1 MAIRTRRRA
10 RFRRATSGTQNLT
23 TLIYNILKEQ
33 QASRKAALLAAFDAN
48 MSNANYESTYG
59 GEPVD
64 AGAVEAF
71 YNQMIAAYPEGTTE
85 RDRLTAELAEFR
97 VSSANKILSV
107 YGDAYNNGTYA
118 FGEKVDLKSYLAF
131 LRESK
136 AAAPDEATKMKYT
149 SEEFI
154 VNFNDVHDDMKAR
167 SASAGSLST
176 FYRRQLKVAEEMGIT
191 KDSKTY
197 RNIQSYLATASKQA
211 AADAKTEL
219 RDKANKII
227 LKRAGLMSN
236 ALEGAV
242 EAAQRE
248 GRITNEEAGRF
259 FNADSLSRV
268 KMFFG
273 FDAIKQR
280 TILDAGNRSGV
291 MLGESALTGSAL
303 YDLAYRTKDEL
314 RIAVG
319 NPSLSAGDR
328 TFLSDLKTS
337 WDNEIIRPAGLY
349 DDVES
354 AVDSG
359 SDLQNDIF
367 NSFGNPIVNVS
378 GYKAHAQRLSA
389 TGAAETAGSAAIKIL
404 NGEVPFPDQFGGKTQ
419 ISELNENEVR
429 RLSELYTGE
438 LFLPGSPADAIYQIA
453 SEYKDSAAV
462 ESGAG
467 FIQVSVDESG
477 TPQTTVVDQPPA
489 GRVPFFYTTKLSDG
503 TTVSSVA
510 MQQKSVVKDTNGT
523 TVGDVVFDIDDGGN
537 VVRNFITTDNYKIN
551 LDTMENWFMT
561 NGIEFGVSADGGYL
575 AAVPAGIPTAIF
587 LGSSLSTN
595 PSFAKYVSDKTN
607 VWSGASMGPG
617 GEKSIQDIGSRI
629 ASNISL
635 SGSTSDIFSFDSN
648 GLSIRDDLAAL
659 QEINMGTAEFNALMQ
674 QPIGSA
680 IREAVG
686 TQLFRRAEGAEGR
699 MAMGLAGR
707 GQSSEGIAALRER
720 GAQAA
725 VDYATKRRDAKQEE
739 ELSPLKF
746 ASSLIPGGPAL
757 VQLGQA
763 AYNLINPGEEVL
775 AAKDRLTAA
784 RRPGSAVSPVSPM
797 LSGTPASGQDYF
809 FRYSGLSAPQTVSP
823 ADSARSSYLGT
834 GIGSAPSFKPTS
846 VSPTFTPQ
854 QVQKSIN
861 DFRAGERASLNIPI
875 SSNTSDPG
883 VR

>member
-33 QASRKAALLAAFDAN
+33 QSSRKAALLAAFDAN
-48 MSNANYESTYG
+48 MRNANYESTYG
-59 GEPVD
+59 GEPVNSD
-64 AGAVEAF
+64 SVVAF
-71 YNQMIAAYPEGTTE
+71 YEQMIQAYPEGTTE
-85 RDRLTAELAEFR
+85 RDRLAAELAEFR
-97 VSSANKILSV
+97 VSSADKILSV
-107 YGDAYNNGTYA
+107 YADAYNNGTYA

-167 SASAGSLST
+167 SASAGGLAS

-273 FDAIKQR
+273 LDAIKQR

-291 MLGESALTGSAL
+291 MLGESALTGSSL

-319 NPSLSAGDR
+319 DPSLSAGDR

-349 DDVES
+349 DDVEA

-367 NSFGNPIVNVS
+367 NSFGNPLVNVS
-378 GYKAHAQRLSA
+378 GYKAHAKRLSA

-489 GRVPFFYTTKLSDG
+489 NRVPFFYTTELSDG

-523 TVGDVVFDIDDGGN
+523 PVGDVVFDIDDGGN

-561 NGIEFGVSADGGYL
+561 NGIEFGASADGGYL

-587 LGSSLSTN
+587 LGSSLATN

-607 VWSGASMGPG
+607 LWSGASMGPG

-707 GQSSEGIAALRER
+707 GQSSDGIAALRER

-725 VDYATKRRDAKQEE
+725 VDYATKRRDAKQGE
-739 ELSPLKF
+739 ELRPLKF

-757 VQLGQA
+757 FELGQA

-823 ADSARSSYLGT
+823 ADSAKSSYLGT

-875 SSNTSDPG
+875 SSNTSDLG
-883 VR
+883 GR